1 MTAPMST
8 HLPEVSGGIAT
19 VTGSLVIETGLRK
32 IKTIVATLGAAPIAT
47 DATVAV
53 TLIEPPAGGKYK
65 ATLQVV
71 NADGVTP
78 GVTATP
84 VHWLALGD

>member
-8 HLPEVSGGIAT
+8 HLPEVSGGIET
-19 VTGSLVIETGLRK
+19 VTGSAVIDTGLRK
-32 IKTIVATLGAAPIAT
+32 VQSIVATLGAAAVAT

-53 TLIEPPAGGKYK
+53 TLVEPPAGGKYK
-65 ATLQVV
+65 ATLYVV
-71 NADGVTP
+71 NADGVTL

-84 VHWLALGD
+84 VHWLAIGE